1 MIALLGDTHLPRGG
15 RTLSARCLELLA
27 AADLIVHTGDFI
39 TLATLRSLERLAPV
53 AAVHGNADDAEL
65 RALLPSMRVVEH
77 AGRRI
82 GLVHDA
88 GRVSGRHERLLD
100 RFPGCDLIA
109 YGHTHFP
116 EVAQHGDV
124 WIVNPG
130 SPTERR
136 RAPGRAMAVT
146 DDEAP
151 RIVTVS

>member
-1 MIALLGDTHLPRGG
+1 VIALLGDTHLPRGG
-15 RTLSARCLELLA
+15 RSLSTRCVGLLA
-27 AADLIVHTGDFI
+27 AADLIVHTGDFT
-39 TLATLRSLERLAPV
+39 TLETLRSLERLAPV
-53 AAVHGNADDAEL
+53 AAVHGNVDDAEL
-65 RALLPSMRVVEH
+65 RALLPGTRVVEH

-88 GRVSGRHERLLD
+88 GPVSGRHERLVE

-116 EVAQHGDV
+116 EVAKHGDV
-124 WIVNPG
+124 WIVSPG

-136 RAPGRAMAVT
+136 RAPARAMAVVE
-146 DDEAP
+146 DGAP